1 MIIESYNVIGWG
13 SLKKYLE
20 GGTDAH
26 IILAQETHL
35 LGDRAVEAS
44 SAARKLGW
52 KVLQSTAI
60 PGVGL
65 GCSGGVMILAR
76 DWLGLSEPN
85 FDPKIVPGTAIAA
98 KVEFPDCPP
107 FLAISAY

>member
-1 MIIESYNVIGWG
+1 MIIETYNVTGWG
-13 SLKKYLE
+13 SLEKYLE
-20 GGTDAH
+20 VGTDAH

-35 LGDRAVEAS
+35 VGARAVEAS

-52 KVLQSTAI
+52 KVLQSCAI

-65 GCSGGVMILAR
+65 GCSGGVMILAS

-85 FDPKIVPGTAIAA
+85 FDPTIGP
-98 KVEFPDCPP
+98 
-107 FLAISAY
+107 